1 MRSRQLAV
9 QRTQRLLSIVD
20 RSLPKYWVKDE
31 ARMIIESADKP
42 RDRLIMELMYQTGA
56 RVSELLM
63 ITPRDVDFHASVIRI
78 PTLKRRKPHIRVI
91 PIKSGLLGEIAKH
104 IAVIKPSDTEPLFTI
119 NRTRIFQIIREA
131 CKRAGLYD
139 KRSHPHS
146 FRHSFAVQC
155 VLSGVP
161 PLVLNEWLGHA
172 NVVNTLIYTKVLATD
187 SKQFYERVD
196 F

>member
-9 QRTQRLLSIVD
+9 RRTQSLLSIVH
-20 RSLPKYWVKDE
+20 RSLPKYWTKAE
-31 ARMIIESADKP
+31 SRKIIASTEKP
-42 RDRLIMELMYQTGA
+42 RDRLIMEIMFQTGT

-63 ITPRDVDFHASVIRI
+63 ITPNDIDFHASVIRI
-78 PTLKRRKPHIRVI
+78 PTLKRRKPYIRVI

-104 IAVIKPSDTEPLFTI
+104 IAVIKQSDTEPLFTN
-119 NRTRIFQIIREA
+119 NRTRIFQIVRETCRKA
-131 CKRAGLYD
+131 SLYD

-146 FRHSFAVQC
+146 FRHSFAVLS

-172 NVVNTLIYTKVLATD
+172 NVENTLIYTKVLAAD
-187 SKQFYERVD
+187 SKLFYERID